1 MDIVGVILAA
11 GKSKRMNFC
20 KNKIFMPLC
29 GKPIIS
35 HIIDNLT
42 NAGITN
48 IIIVCSAQDFDT
60 LHAMHPSCNICIQE
74 VANGTGGAIN
84 ACKDAIKN
92 FSYALIINGDGPIL
106 CSQFLK
112 HFLSKHNA
120 DLTILTNIIDVHSTN
135 GRIVEKN
142 KKVVSIIEYKDANKK
157 QKQITKGN
165 AGVYIFDTK
174 KLLNNLIKLAP
185 NNVQKELYITDMI
198 DIFSKQKFSIQTCD
212 MPIDNNYLSVNTMH
226 ELNLQNIKMQKDI
239 IAYHSKNGVYF
250 VQPNNVYIDCD
261 VQIGFGTVVFGGAQ
275 LLGKTIIGQICQIGA
290 NSVLKDCI
298 IPNNAIV
305 AHGSVVN

>member
-35 HIIDNLT
+35 HIVENLK
-42 NAGITN
+42 NIGITN
-48 IIIVCSAQDFDT
+48 ITIVCSAQDYKN
-60 LHAMHPSCNICIQE
+60 LHAMHPACNICVQE
-74 VANGTGGAIN
+74 VANGTGGAIM
-84 ACKDAIKN
+84 ACAKTIKN
-92 FSYALIINGDGPIL
+92 FSRTLIINGDGPVL
-106 CSQFLK
+106 CSQFLQQ
-112 HFLSKHNA
+112 FLLKNNA
-120 DLTILTNIIDVHSTN
+120 DLTILTNTIDVHSTN
-135 GRIVEKN
+135 GRILKKD
-142 KKVVSIIEYKDANKK
+142 KKVVSIVEYKDANKQ

-174 KLLNNLIKLAP
+174 KLLDNLTKLTP
-185 NNVQKELYITDMI
+185 NNAQNELYITDMVN
-198 DIFSKQKFSIQTCD
+198 IFSKQKLNIQTCD
-212 MPIDNNYLSVNTMH
+212 MPNENNYLSVNTMQ

-239 IAYHSKNGVYF
+239 IVYHSKNGVYF

-261 VQIGFGTVVFGGAQ
+261 VQIGFGTIVFGGAQ
-275 LLGKTIIGQICQIGA
+275 LLGKTKIGQMCKIGA

-298 IPNNAIV
+298 IPNNTTI
-305 AHGSVVN
+305 AHGSVKY